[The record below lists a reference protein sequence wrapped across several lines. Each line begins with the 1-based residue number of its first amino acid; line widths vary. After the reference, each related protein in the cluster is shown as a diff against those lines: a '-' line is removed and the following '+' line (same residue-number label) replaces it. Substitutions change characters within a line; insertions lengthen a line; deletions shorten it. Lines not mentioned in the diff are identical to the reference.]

1 MWCSLCYSWWKF
13 TNSWILD
20 FGCSFHMYSYKEW
33 FGTYK
38 ECDTS
43 IVWIDNDLSSK
54 IIEICIMKVK
64 MFDDAVRILTNVKH
78 VPKLMRNLIS
88 LGALDTLGYAFSIR
102 KQYN

>member
-1 MWCSLCYSWWKF
+1 
-13 TNSWILD
+13 
-20 FGCSFHMYSYKEW
+20 
-33 FGTYK
+33 
-38 ECDTS
+38 
-43 IVWIDNDLSSK
+43 
-54 IIEICIMKVK
+54 MKVK

>member
-43 IVWIDNDLSSK
+43 IVWINNDSSSK
-54 IIEICIMKVK
+54 IIEIGIVKVK
-64 MFDDAVRILTNVKH
+64 MFDDVEGYW
-78 VPKLMRNLIS
+78 LMLSMFLSWWGI
-88 LGALDTLGYAFSIR
+88 
-102 KQYN
+102 